1 MNEYIKQL
9 KTAFIVLLFLTVLTG
24 IIYPLII
31 TGIAQLC
38 FPWKANGSII
48 KVNDQSVGSL
58 LIGQSFSDP
67 KYFWGRPS
75 ATTPFPYNS
84 ENSAGSNLAMSNPD
98 YKTTINARILKFQEG
113 DNKLEIP
120 DDLLFAS
127 ASGLDPNISAQA
139 AYFQVKR
146 IAAARH
152 IPENDIRTLIQV
164 DEKNNTA
171 FLFNNPFVNVLQLN
185 IRLDA
190 LEKAHDN

>member
-31 TGIAQLC
+31 TGIAQLF

-48 KVNDQSVGSL
+48 KINGQPVGSL

-98 YKTTINARILKFQEG
+98 YKKIINARILKFQADANGTEMP
-113 DNKLEIP
+113 N
-120 DDLLFAS
+120 DLLFAS
-127 ASGLDPNISAQA
+127 ASGLDPDISVEA
-139 AYFQVKR
+139 AYFQSKR

-152 IPENDIRTLIQV
+152 ISEADLRALIQA
-164 DEKNNTA
+164 NTIKSIQYP
-171 FLFNNPFVNVLQLN
+171 LEDSYVNVLQLN
-185 IRLDA
+185 LRLDA
-190 LEKAHDN
+190 LEKMHAN